1 MLSGSLRKPQNV
13 ALRNP
18 FPLSGTKKVANRDQ
32 PTDFVDYT
40 YSSCKHR
47 RRNFAKASGEPS
59 KWIILLWLGE
69 SCMGNLME
77 SSLEHGLTND
87 DAPYH
92 QIGEN
97 WWPGGPKRSWRI
109 KDHNNHN
116 MSQRFRVQFV
126 QRAVTSQGWPVLASR
141 DQSDWRRELKDLKL
155 IGSEHRM
162 CSPGRHPFSRYL
174 AESCRRLWED
184 FQVSAPS
191 TAYLHLCRSPAMGQC
206 GGCDTARGCESGL
219 APTWESCD

>member
-40 YSSCKHR
+40 QAVSIDY
-47 RRNFAKASGEPS
+47 PS
-59 KWIILLWLGE
+59 VVGGILHGKP
-69 SCMGNLME
+69 ME

-97 WWPGGPKRSWRI
+97 
-109 KDHNNHN
+109 
-116 MSQRFRVQFV
+116 
-126 QRAVTSQGWPVLASR
+126 
-141 DQSDWRRELKDLKL
+141 
-155 IGSEHRM
+155 
-162 CSPGRHPFSRYL
+162 
-174 AESCRRLWED
+174 
-184 FQVSAPS
+184 
-191 TAYLHLCRSPAMGQC
+191 
-206 GGCDTARGCESGL
+206 
-219 APTWESCD
+219 